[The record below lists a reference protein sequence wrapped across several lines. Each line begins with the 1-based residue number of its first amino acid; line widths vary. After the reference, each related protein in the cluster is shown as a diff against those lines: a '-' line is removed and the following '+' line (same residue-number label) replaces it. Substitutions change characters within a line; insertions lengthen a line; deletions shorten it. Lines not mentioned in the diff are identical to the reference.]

1 MGREQGETRT
11 YRSGTALTARLL
23 LILLLIFAVVAAGFA
38 FVAHMAIERER
49 ARQLTDTRAHF
60 SARLATLD
68 QGWRNNAYAL
78 AQQLELW
85 QSGFAAASGEVRE
98 ARMRTLLITL
108 LDQSDFTHVAILDAR
123 GHVLFRF
130 GSRTQDMPQVES
142 SGLDAAQAAAPLR
155 WAYSGPDRTVYRV
168 VEGPM
173 HYLDAPARLLAFV
186 PLDNALLARMTYPS
200 TSLVLLHKDAM
211 TSMSAPIATQASAA
225 DEALQA
231 RQMLPWDAQPTAPR
245 LQINRQFEAPLSPG
259 SWLLVM
265 AACGSG
271 YILMGWFVLGRWI
284 RSQAQRLQ
292 ALREAATSFAASP
305 ALAAQSDAQAQRLA
319 KASSERDDIG
329 MLADSLADM
338 MRRIEQ
344 GLQDQA
350 RAQQR
355 LAELNA
361 DLEVHV
367 ATRTRQLE
375 AANAA
380 LAEQE
385 RFIRTVADS
394 IPGMVAYWDADLICR
409 FASSAHLEWF
419 GQHPQDMVG
428 KSLQALLEPARF
440 AAGEPLFKAALQGVR
455 QSFVQLLTKAD
466 GSTSHVL
473 VTFIPDVVNGEVR
486 GFNVVCS
493 DVTELKQAELRLS
506 ALNDELALRAAQAE
520 AANRAKSAFLANMSH
535 EIRTPMNA
543 IIGLTYLMARDTRD
557 TLARERLDKV
567 DHAAKHL
574 LHVINDILDLS
585 KIEAGKME
593 LESIEFSVD
602 DLLTRAFELVRT
614 SAHEKGLEL
623 IVDTDHLPA
632 RMQGDPTRLSQSLIN
647 LLGNAVKFT
656 SQGWVRLRGELLA
669 RESDRLHVRF
679 EVQDTGEGIA
689 PDRQA
694 SLFQAFEQA
703 DSSLTRRHGGTGL
716 GLALTKRLAEMMG
729 GEIGLLSEPGAGSTF
744 WFTAWLGRAQDASDM
759 AAPIALKGLR
769 ALLVDDLAE
778 ARRALD
784 DRLQML
790 GLKVDTLASGPA
802 ALAKVQ
808 AEMAAGRPYDV
819 MLVDWRMAPMDG
831 IETLK
836 RLTQQL
842 GAGMPP
848 SILVTA
854 FDEPEMRQQAR
865 AIRCD
870 TVLVKPITASALQDA
885 LARVL
890 RQQGTRQNAPLPD
903 PGDAQAQLQRR
914 YAGQRILLAEDNPI
928 NQEVACE
935 LLSKAGLVVETA
947 SDGVAA
953 LELAQSR
960 SYDLV
965 LMDVQMPVMDGL
977 TAARHIRARLGHQL
991 PIVAMT
997 ANAFAEDRRQCLDAG
1012 MNDHVSK
1019 PVDPRALYATLL
1031 RWLPLRQ
1038 REDDVI
1044 AHLGSSKTA
1053 RLTDARQIEQGL
1065 AQVDGLDL
1073 QAALI
1078 NVAGSWPLLTRL
1090 TTNFVRMYAQGEPA
1104 FLKAPD
1110 DGAIAQWMHTC
1121 HSLRGAISTIGATA
1135 LAERLHTFEQDL
1147 RHASD
1152 AAMHAATARQ
1162 LSEDLSRLVADVA
1175 AALDKA

>member
-1 MGREQGETRT
+1 
-11 YRSGTALTARLL
+11 
-23 LILLLIFAVVAAGFA
+23 
-38 FVAHMAIERER
+38 
-49 ARQLTDTRAHF
+49 
-60 SARLATLD
+60 
-68 QGWRNNAYAL
+68 
-78 AQQLELW
+78 
-85 QSGFAAASGEVRE
+85 
-98 ARMRTLLITL
+98 
-108 LDQSDFTHVAILDAR
+108 
-123 GHVLFRF
+123 
-130 GSRTQDMPQVES
+130 
-142 SGLDAAQAAAPLR
+142 
-155 WAYSGPDRTVYRV
+155 
-168 VEGPM
+168 M
-173 HYLDAPARLLAFV
+173 H
-186 PLDNALLARMTYPS
+186 
-200 TSLVLLHKDAM
+200 
-211 TSMSAPIATQASAA
+211 
-225 DEALQA
+225 
-231 RQMLPWDAQPTAPR
+231 
-245 LQINRQFEAPLSPG
+245 
-259 SWLLVM
+259 
-265 AACGSG
+265 
-271 YILMGWFVLGRWI
+271 
-284 RSQAQRLQ
+284 
-292 ALREAATSFAASP
+292 
-305 ALAAQSDAQAQRLA
+305 
-319 KASSERDDIG
+319 
-329 MLADSLADM
+329 
-338 MRRIEQ
+338 
-344 GLQDQA
+344 
-350 RAQQR
+350 
-355 LAELNA
+355 
-361 DLEVHV
+361 
-367 ATRTRQLE
+367 
-375 AANAA
+375 
-380 LAEQE
+380 
-385 RFIRTVADS
+385 
-394 IPGMVAYWDADLICR
+394 
-409 FASSAHLEWF
+409 
-419 GQHPQDMVG
+419 
-428 KSLQALLEPARF
+428 
-440 AAGEPLFKAALQGVR
+440 
-455 QSFVQLLTKAD
+455 
-466 GSTSHVL
+466 
-473 VTFIPDVVNGEVR
+473 
-486 GFNVVCS
+486 
-493 DVTELKQAELRLS
+493 
-506 ALNDELALRAAQAE
+506 
-520 AANRAKSAFLANMSH
+520 
-535 EIRTPMNA
+535 
-543 IIGLTYLMARDTRD
+543 
-557 TLARERLDKV
+557 
-567 DHAAKHL
+567 
-574 LHVINDILDLS
+574 
-585 KIEAGKME
+585 
-593 LESIEFSVD
+593 
-602 DLLTRAFELVRT
+602 
-614 SAHEKGLEL
+614 
-623 IVDTDHLPA
+623 
-632 RMQGDPTRLSQSLIN
+632 GDPTRLSQSLIN

-1065 AQVDGLDL
+1065 AQVNGLDL